1 MSDVKNP
8 KVRFAP
14 SPTGQL
20 HLGSA
25 RTALFN
31 YLYAKHHDGTFYLR
45 IEDTDKARSKQEYV
59 EQICSSL
66 EWLGIKWDGE
76 PLFQSTRLNEY
87 HDVVLTLLENNSAY
101 RCFCSKDALE
111 TARVGG
117 SYQYPGTCRNLSEED
132 IKLHMNSGE
141 GFVVRLRVPE
151 GETHFD
157 DMIYGGVHV
166 KHEEIDDFIIAR
178 SDGQP
183 TYNLVVVVDDHEME
197 ITHII
202 RGEDHISNT
211 PKQILIYTAMGYA
224 VPKFAHLPMILGQD
238 KKRLSKRHG
247 AAPGVQ
253 EFKNEGYLPDAL
265 LNYLALLGWNP
276 GSDEEIFTLDE
287 LIALFEMS
295 HIHKKGAVYDEQKL
309 SWISGQHMVR
319 LGTAK
324 ILEGIHAINGDW
336 GQGFETNYLYAI
348 LEQLKER
355 SKSLRDFIDQSSYFF
370 TDPQSYDE
378 KSSRKNW
385 KNEATSQIINVYKKR
400 LESIE
405 QWDANVI
412 ESTLRMTAEQNDI
425 SAGKLIHP
433 TRLALSGVS
442 NGPSLFTLMAILGK
456 DVCIRRLNKAL
467 EIFPLQS

>member
-1 MSDVKNP
+1 
-8 KVRFAP
+8 
-14 SPTGQL
+14 
-20 HLGSA
+20 
-25 RTALFN
+25 
-31 YLYAKHHDGTFYLR
+31 
-45 IEDTDKARSKQEYV
+45 
-59 EQICSSL
+59 
-66 EWLGIKWDGE
+66 
-76 PLFQSTRLNEY
+76 
-87 HDVVLTLLENNSAY
+87 
-101 RCFCSKDALE
+101 
-111 TARVGG
+111 
-117 SYQYPGTCRNLSEED
+117 
-132 IKLHMNSGE
+132 
-141 GFVVRLRVPE
+141 
-151 GETHFD
+151 
-157 DMIYGGVHV
+157 
-166 KHEEIDDFIIAR
+166 
-178 SDGQP
+178 
-183 TYNLVVVVDDHEME
+183 
-197 ITHII
+197 
-202 RGEDHISNT
+202 NT

-247 AAPGVQ
+247 APGVQ

-287 LIALFEMS
+287 LIALFQMS
-295 HIHKKGAVYDEQKL
+295 HVHKKGAVYDEQKL

-324 ILEGIHAINGDW
+324 ILEGIHAINADW

-348 LEQLKER
+348 LEQLKQR

>member
-1 MSDVKNP
+1 MSDLKNH

-31 YLYAKHHDGTFYLR
+31 YLYAKHYNGSFYLR
-45 IEDTDKARSKQEYV
+45 IEDTDKARSKQEYI

-66 EWLGIKWDGE
+66 KWLGLKWDGE
-76 PLFQSTRLNEY
+76 PLFQSTRLGEY
-87 HDVVLTLLENNSAY
+87 HDVVQILLENNSAY

-111 TARVGG
+111 AARVGG

-132 IKLHMNSGE
+132 IKMHLNSGE

-157 DMIYGGVHV
+157 DMIYGTVHV
-166 KHEEIDDFIIAR
+166 KHEEIDDFIISR
-178 SDGQP
+178 SDGNP

-197 ITHII
+197 ITHVI

-211 PKQILIYTAMGYA
+211 PKQILIYNAMDYT
-224 VPKFAHLPMILGQD
+224 VPEFAHLPMILGPD

-247 AAPGVQ
+247 APGVQ
-253 EFKNEGYLPDAL
+253 QFKDDGYLPDAL

-276 GSDEEIFTLDE
+276 GSEDEIFTLDE
-287 LIALFEMS
+287 LITSFEMS
-295 HIHKKGAVYDEQKL
+295 HVHKKGAVYDEQKL
-309 SWISGQHMVR
+309 TWISGQHMSR

-324 ILEGIHAINGDW
+324 ILEGIHEIKSDW
-336 GQGFETNYLYAI
+336 CDGFDTQYIYTVLD
-348 LEQLKER
+348 LLKLR

-370 TDPQSYDE
+370 NDPQSYDE

-385 KNEATSQIINVYKKR
+385 KDDAVSQIMNDFKKR
-400 LESIE
+400 LEVLE
-405 QWDANVI
+405 QWDAEVI
-412 ESTLRMTAEQNDI
+412 ETSLRKIAEENDL

-433 TRLALSGVS
+433 SRLALSGVPS
-442 NGPSLFTLMAILGK
+442 GPSLFTLMAILGK
-456 DVCIRRLNKAL
+456 DACIRRLNKAL
-467 EIFPLQS
+467 DIFPLES

>member
-1 MSDVKNP
+1 MSDLKNP

-31 YLYAKHHDGTFYLR
+31 YLYAKHYNGTFYLR
-45 IEDTDKARSKQEYV
+45 IEDTDKARSKQEYI

-66 EWLGIKWDGE
+66 KWLGLKWDGE
-76 PLFQSTRLNEY
+76 PLFQSTRLGEY
-87 HDVVLTLLENNSAY
+87 HDVVQILLENNSAY

-111 TARVGG
+111 AARVGG

-132 IKLHMNSGE
+132 IKMHLNSGE

-157 DMIYGGVHV
+157 DMIYGTVHV
-166 KHEEIDDFIIAR
+166 KHEEIDDFIISR
-178 SDGQP
+178 SDGNP

-197 ITHII
+197 ITHVI

-211 PKQILIYTAMGYA
+211 PKQILIYNAMDYT
-224 VPKFAHLPMILGQD
+224 VPEFAHLPMILGPD

-247 AAPGVQ
+247 APGVQ
-253 EFKNEGYLPDAL
+253 QFKDDGYLPDAL

-276 GSDEEIFTLDE
+276 GSEDEIFTLDE
-287 LIALFEMS
+287 LIASFEMS
-295 HIHKKGAVYDEQKL
+295 HVHKKGAVYDEQKL
-309 SWISGQHMVR
+309 TWISGQHMSR
-319 LGTAK
+319 LGTAN
-324 ILEGIHAINGDW
+324 ILEGIHEIKSDW
-336 GQGFETNYLYAI
+336 CDGFDTQYIYTVLD
-348 LEQLKER
+348 LLKPR

-370 TDPQSYDE
+370 NDPQSYDE

-385 KNEATSQIINVYKKR
+385 KDDAVSQIMNDFKKR
-400 LESIE
+400 LEVLE
-405 QWDANVI
+405 QWDADVI
-412 ESTLRMTAEQNDI
+412 ETSLRKIAEENDL

-433 TRLALSGVS
+433 SRLALSGVPS
-442 NGPSLFTLMAILGK
+442 GPSLFTLMAILGK
-456 DVCIRRLNKAL
+456 DACIRRLNKAL
-467 EIFPLQS
+467 DIFPLES

>member
-183 TYNLVVVVDDHEME
+183 TYKLVVVVDDHEME

-224 VPKFAHLPMILGQD
+224 VPKFAHLPMILGPD

-247 AAPGVQ
+247 APGVQ
-253 EFKNEGYLPDAL
+253 KFKNDGYFSGSL

-276 GSDEEIFTLDE
+276 GTEEEIFSINE
-287 LIALFEMS
+287 LADAFDFKQVQ
-295 HIHKKGAVYDEQKL
+295 KKGAVWDEKKLHWLSGQYVMATSTDDLLNAIRDNEPDWGKGSEISLLISIVELLKVRAKSLIEFVNQSEYFFNDPVAYDEKGL
-309 SWISGQHMVR
+309 KKAWKDGSVNTLISNFVESLMTLPAWRKEELESTFRSYVSEKELGLGKIIMPIRLAVCGTLNGPSIFDIMELVGKETCIRR
-319 LGTAK
+319 LGTA
-324 ILEGIHAINGDW
+324 LE
-336 GQGFETNYLYAI
+336 
-348 LEQLKER
+348 
-355 SKSLRDFIDQSSYFF
+355 
-370 TDPQSYDE
+370 
-378 KSSRKNW
+378 
-385 KNEATSQIINVYKKR
+385 R
-400 LESIE
+400 LP
-405 QWDANVI
+405 
-412 ESTLRMTAEQNDI
+412 
-425 SAGKLIHP
+425 K
-433 TRLALSGVS
+433 
-442 NGPSLFTLMAILGK
+442 
-456 DVCIRRLNKAL
+456 
-467 EIFPLQS
+467 

>member
-1 MSDVKNP
+1 MSDLKNP

-31 YLYAKHHDGTFYLR
+31 YLYAKHYNGTFYLR
-45 IEDTDKARSKQEYV
+45 IEDTDKARSKQEYI

-66 EWLGIKWDGE
+66 KWLGLKWDGE
-76 PLFQSTRLNEY
+76 PLFQSTRLGEY
-87 HDVVLTLLENNSAY
+87 HDVVQILLENNSAY

-111 TARVGG
+111 AARVGG

-132 IKLHMNSGE
+132 IKMHLNSGE

-157 DMIYGGVHV
+157 DMIYGTVHV
-166 KHEEIDDFIIAR
+166 KHEEIDDFIISR
-178 SDGQP
+178 SDGNP

-197 ITHII
+197 ITHVI

-211 PKQILIYTAMGYA
+211 PKQILIYNAMDYT
-224 VPKFAHLPMILGQD
+224 VPEFAHLPMILGPD

-247 AAPGVQ
+247 APGVQ
-253 EFKNEGYLPDAL
+253 QFKDDGYLPDAL

-276 GSDEEIFTLDE
+276 GSEDEIFTLDE
-287 LIALFEMS
+287 LIASFEMS
-295 HIHKKGAVYDEQKL
+295 HVHKKGAVYDEQKL
-309 SWISGQHMVR
+309 TWISGQHMSR
-319 LGTAK
+319 LGTAN
-324 ILEGIHAINGDW
+324 ILEGIHEIKSDW
-336 GQGFETNYLYAI
+336 CDGFDTQYIYTVLD
-348 LEQLKER
+348 LLKLR

-370 TDPQSYDE
+370 NDPQSYDE

-385 KNEATSQIINVYKKR
+385 KDDAVSQIMNDFKKR
-400 LESIE
+400 LEVLE
-405 QWDANVI
+405 QWDADVI
-412 ESTLRMTAEQNDI
+412 ETSLRKIAEENDL

-433 TRLALSGVS
+433 SRLALSGVPS
-442 NGPSLFTLMAILGK
+442 GPSLFTLMAILGK
-456 DVCIRRLNKAL
+456 DACIRRLNKAL
-467 EIFPLQS
+467 DIFPLES